1 VLSLADDYPR
11 PVDRV
16 DAELLDRAGAKKLR
30 MLVEYPL
37 AFPGRKLGEPRPTV
51 WERVVT
57 TSEFFAPNLGKESIL
72 AMHGCWFLP
81 TKAGSAHLSLARLA
95 GYLGGKELNAT
106 VDDAFARFY
115 GRRKAGEGF
124 SHVET

>member
-1 VLSLADDYPR
+1 MSTTELPAIRRRGEVVLDNFGRASRRRVADSVYR
-11 PVDRV
+11 LV
-16 DAELLDRAGAKKLR
+16 AELKQQDVCRGAAEG
-30 MLVEYPL
+30 LVSM
-37 AFPGRKLGEPRPTV
+37 G
-51 WERVVT
+51 
-57 TSEFFAPNLGKESIL
+57 
-72 AMHGCWFLP
+72 
-81 TKAGSAHLSLARLA
+81 LARLA